1 MSEKDA
7 VLMAVLPE
15 VPFEGWSRAALRSGA
30 RHAGI
35 SEAEAMALFP
45 RGAADLVAAFSD
57 WADRRMLEALALKPL
72 EGMKTGEKVAAGVM
86 ARLDALGGHREAAR
100 RALSVL
106 ALPQNAPLGFRLLY
120 NTVDAIWYAAGDTAT
135 DWNFYTK
142 RGLLAAVY
150 AATQLY
156 WFEDRSPDAEE
167 TRGFLMRRL
176 QDVMAVP
183 KAGAQLR
190 NLADRLPNP
199 FRFFTAMRRR

>member
-15 VPFEGWSRAALRSGA
+15 VPFEGWSLAALRSGA
-30 RHAGI
+30 RRAGI
-35 SEAEAMALFP
+35 SEAEALALFP
-45 RGAADLVAAFSD
+45 RGAPDLVAAFSD
-57 WADRRMLEALALKPL
+57 WADRQMLERLALRPL
-72 EGMKTGEKVAAGVM
+72 ESMKTSEKVAAAVM

-106 ALPQNAPLGFRLLY
+106 ALPQNAPLGLRLLY
-120 NTVDAIWYAAGDTAT
+120 NTVDAIWYAAGDTST
-135 DWNFYTK
+135 DWNFYSK
-142 RGLLAAVY
+142 RALLAAVY

-156 WFEDRSPDAEE
+156 WFEDRSPGAEE
-167 TRGFLMRRL
+167 TRGFLERRL
-176 QDVMAVP
+176 ADVMALP
-183 KAGAQLR
+183 KAGAELR

>member
-45 RGAADLVAAFSD
+45 RGAPDLVAAFSD
-57 WADRRMLEALALKPL
+57 WADRQMLETLSLRPL
-72 EGMKTGEKVAAGVM
+72 DSMKTSQKVAAAVM
-86 ARLDALGGHREAAR
+86 ARLDALAGHREAAR

-106 ALPQNAPLGFRLLY
+106 ALPQNAPLGLRLLY
-120 NTVDAIWYAAGDTAT
+120 NTVDAIWYAAGDTST
-135 DWNFYTK
+135 DWNFYSK
-142 RGLLAAVY
+142 RALLAAVY

-156 WFEDRSPDAEE
+156 WFEDRSPGAEE
-167 TRGFLMRRL
+167 TRAFLERRL
-176 QDVMAVP
+176 ADVMALP
-183 KAGAQLR
+183 KAGAELR

-199 FRFFTAMRRR
+199 FRLFTAMRRR

>member
-35 SEAEAMALFP
+35 SEAEALALFP

-57 WADRRMLEALALKPL
+57 WADRRMLESLALRPL

-86 ARLDALGGHREAAR
+86 ARLDALAGHREAAR

-106 ALPQNAPLGFRLLY
+106 ALPQNAPLGLRLLY

-135 DWNFYTK
+135 DWNFYSK
-142 RGLLAAVY
+142 RALLAGVY

-156 WFEDRSPDAEE
+156 WFEDRSPGAEE

-176 QDVMAVP
+176 DDVGALP
-183 KAGAQLR
+183 RAGAQLR
-190 NLADRLPNP
+190 ELADRLPNP
-199 FRFFTAMRRR
+199 LRFFTALRRR